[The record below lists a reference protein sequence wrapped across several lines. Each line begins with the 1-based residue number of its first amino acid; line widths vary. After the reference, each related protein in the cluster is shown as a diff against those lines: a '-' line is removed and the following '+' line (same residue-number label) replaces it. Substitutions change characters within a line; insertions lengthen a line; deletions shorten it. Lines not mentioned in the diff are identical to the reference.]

1 MSHLYWYT
9 PDVFSCVSS
18 FAYSTC
24 RWGICTG
31 SAYNSDLIVCSDNL
45 NKKQT
50 PFVVWLLMQSDIIC
64 MTELRK
70 VIPVIIFCVNL
81 RIKASAVW
89 SFKSW
94 RSGRWHL
101 CNVKKMIC
109 YSVPFT
115 RSHIHCWWRRERCFG
130 WSQEDI
136 FTVMRTECYGLIKA
150 NEKHLNSDINVI
162 SHKLIIHCHLTTS

>member
-50 PFVVWLLMQSDIIC
+50 PFVIWLLMQSDIIC

-70 VIPVIIFCVNL
+70 VIPVIIFRVNL

-101 CNVKKMIC
+101 CNVKKNDLLQC
-109 YSVPFT
+109 AFYKKSYTLLVEKGEVLWLKSGRHF
-115 RSHIHCWWRRERCFG
+115 HC
-130 WSQEDI
+130 D
-136 FTVMRTECYGLIKA
+136 A
-150 NEKHLNSDINVI
+150 NWVLRFN
-162 SHKLIIHCHLTTS
+162 

>member
-1 MSHLYWYT
+1 MEMSHLYWCT
-9 PDVFSCVSS
+9 PDAFSCVSS

-50 PFVVWLLMQSDIIC
+50 PSVVWLLMQSDIIC

-70 VIPVIIFCVNL
+70 VIPVIIFRVNL

-101 CNVKKMIC
+101 CNMKKITVC
-109 YSVPFT
+109 LLKEVIYTVGGEGRGALAEVRLTFSLWRELSV
-115 RSHIHCWWRRERCFG
+115 
-130 WSQEDI
+130 
-136 FTVMRTECYGLIKA
+136 TV
-150 NEKHLNSDINVI
+150 
-162 SHKLIIHCHLTTS
+162 